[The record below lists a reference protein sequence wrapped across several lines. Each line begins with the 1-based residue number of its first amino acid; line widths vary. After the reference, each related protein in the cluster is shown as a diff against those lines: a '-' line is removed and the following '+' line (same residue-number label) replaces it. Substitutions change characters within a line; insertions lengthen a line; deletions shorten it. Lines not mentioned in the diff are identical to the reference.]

1 MYYIAIFDVL
11 IIDVLFIFQIL
22 LLCLVFVAWT
32 LFIFEYGLLAMQRNI
47 NLVIGSND
55 IFT

>member
-1 MYYIAIFDVL
+1 MSYIANFDVL

-32 LFIFEYGLLAMQRNI
+32 LFIFEYGLLTMQRNI
-47 NLVIGSND
+47 NLVIGLNT

>member
-47 NLVIGSND
+47 NLVIGSNV